1 MLMVKLFCADNI
13 NSMVLDRAGAEV
25 TTFNADLGVEAC
37 PRF

>member
-1 MLMVKLFCADNI
+1 MVKLFCADDI
-13 NSMVLDRAGAEV
+13 KGLVLDCAGTEI